1 MQRYDGRVAVVTGAS
16 SGIGRRVALDLA
28 ARGATV
34 IGLAR
39 REALLAEL
47 RPLLQQPSPLSDVHG
62 CDVADIA
69 TLESRLRD
77 IDHTHGRIDVLVN
90 NAGIDVPTPVGD
102 NPAPLGVFET
112 IMATNYFAVV
122 ASTLAVLPGMLE
134 RRSGVIVN
142 VSSDS
147 ARAPEPRDG
156 GYAASKAAVSAFTE
170 SVAHEIAGRGVHV
183 HVLYPAWVPT
193 AMGSAGD
200 GRLPPKLVRRTEALV
215 SNLLLEHM
223 GGPRIDQRRMAPE
236 ARRPRP
242 DHVSRRL
249 PTVDETFRQRSE
261 TLTPSFAWTR
271 DGRPLELPDAQAT
284 TELELIAVH
293 GVERQRAPKPVPLG
307 PLVVVDTSSVGD
319 VLRFWVWC
327 SSPGDTSRATRWGAM
342 DRDTTSQESPL
353 RYPARV
359 SKAAGMVSTQ
369 VGCDVEQALVL
380 MLTRA
385 ASSRVTVDDL
395 ADAVIDG
402 SVRFDS

>member
-77 IDHTHGRIDVLVN
+77 IEHTHGRIDVLVN

-215 SNLLLEHM
+215 SNLLLEHV
-223 GGPRIDQRRMAPE
+223 GGPRIDINA
-236 ARRPRP
+236 AW
-242 DHVSRRL
+242 L
-249 PTVDETFRQRSE
+249 PKLAVLGRTMFPGAYQRSMRR
-261 TLTPSFAWTR
+261 FAN
-271 DGRPLELPDAQAT
+271 G
-284 TELELIAVH
+284 
-293 GVERQRAPKPVPLG
+293 PK
-307 PLVVVDTSSVGD
+307 
-319 VLRFWVWC
+319 R
-327 SSPGDTSRATRWGAM
+327 
-342 DRDTTSQESPL
+342 
-353 RYPARV
+353 
-359 SKAAGMVSTQ
+359 
-369 VGCDVEQALVL
+369 
-380 MLTRA
+380 
-385 ASSRVTVDDL
+385 
-395 ADAVIDG
+395 
-402 SVRFDS
+402 